1 MSDILEKMRAA
12 HAARELKAV
21 PVPEY
26 GDVWYFMPLTLGERS
41 RIRKMAGSDDDMVLS
56 VETLILKALD
66 EKGARKF
73 EDGAETREVLFAMG
87 LTLLQRI
94 MTEAE
99 GGEATSEPVKNA

>member
-1 MSDILEKMRAA
+1 MSDIIEKMRAA

-26 GDVWYFMPLTLGERS
+26 DDVWYFKPLTLGERS

-66 EKGARKF
+66 EKGECKF
-73 EDGAETREVLFAMG
+73 KDGPDTREVLFAMG
-87 LTLLQRI
+87 LSLLQRI
-94 MTEAE
+94 MAEAE
-99 GGEATSEPVKNA
+99 GGEATKEPVKNA